1 MSNNF
6 QLERERSSLSSFP
19 DTKSLF
25 SKLKSSLLPYTFLT
39 PTLVVVTL
47 FFFIP
52 LVMVFILSF
61 TNLDMTNFGILKWW
75 QPANWTLDNYVK
87 IFTNR
92 FFPRILNNTLMYV
105 SMTLIFFNVGM
116 ALVIA
121 LITTNINRRVGF
133 AFRLIWLMCRLT
145 PVVVYIMMWKALAG
159 PAPMGVINKHILGPL
174 GIGTGEYLL
183 NTNPWL
189 FIILVNGFIG
199 ASFGMII
206 FSSAIEAIPKDYMI
220 ASKVD
225 GASTWQT
232 IRYITIPMIRWP
244 LLFVTTY
251 QTLSLLTSFEQILLL
266 TNGGPGLYETE
277 VWSLTAYHRAFSSYF
292 GNTQWGYGSA
302 WAVILVI
309 IGIVMAIVYLRV
321 FKFNELIQEPKIDQ
335 L

>member
-1 MSNNF
+1 MSKNF
-6 QLERERSSLSSFP
+6 QLERETSSLSSFP
-19 DTKSLF
+19 NSKSLF
-25 SKLKSSLLPYTFLT
+25 SKLKSCLLPYAFLS
-39 PTLVVVTL
+39 PSLVVVTL

-92 FFPRILNNTLMYV
+92 FFPKILNNTLIYV
-105 SMTLIFFNVGM
+105 SATLIFFNVGM

-174 GIGTGEYLL
+174 GIGAGEYLL
-183 NTNPWL
+183 NANPWL
-189 FIILVNGFIG
+189 FVILVNGFIG

-232 IRYITIPMIRWP
+232 IRYVTIPMIKWP

-251 QTLSLLTSFEQILLL
+251 QTLSLLTSFEQIMLL
-266 TNGGPGLYETE
+266 TDGGPGLYETE
-277 VWSLTAYHRAFSSYF
+277 VWSLTAFHRAFTSYF

-309 IGIVMAIVYLRV
+309 IGVVMAIIYLRV
-321 FKFNELIQEPKIDQ
+321 FKFSELMQEPKIDQ

>member
-1 MSNNF
+1 MSKNF
-6 QLERERSSLSSFP
+6 KLERETGSLSNFP
-19 DTKSLF
+19 NTKSF
-25 SKLKSSLLPYTFLT
+25 FPKLKSWLLPYVFLS

-52 LVMVFILSF
+52 LVIVFILSF

-75 QPANWTLDNYVK
+75 QPVNWTLDNYIK

-92 FFPRILNNTLMYV
+92 FFPKILNNTFIYV
-105 SMTLIFFNVGM
+105 SATLIFFNVGM

-121 LITTNINRRVGF
+121 LITTNINRRIGF

-159 PAPMGVINKHILGPL
+159 PNPMGVINKHILGPL
-174 GIGTGEYLL
+174 GIGAGEYLL

-189 FIILVNGFIG
+189 LIILVNGFIG

-232 IRYITIPMIRWP
+232 IRYITIPMIKWP

-251 QTLSLLTSFEQILLL
+251 QTLSLLTSFEQIMLL
-266 TNGGPGLYETE
+266 TDGGPGLYETE
-277 VWSLTAYHRAFSSYF
+277 VWSLTAYHRAFTSYF

-309 IGIVMAIVYLRV
+309 IGVVMAIIYLRV